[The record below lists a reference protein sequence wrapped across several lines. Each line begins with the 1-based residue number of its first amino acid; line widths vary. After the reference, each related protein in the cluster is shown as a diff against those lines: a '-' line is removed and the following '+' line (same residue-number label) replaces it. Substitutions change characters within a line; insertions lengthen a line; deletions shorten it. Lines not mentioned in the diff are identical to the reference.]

1 MVGGEGPALGR
12 TTSVGSYPKNA
23 FGLYDMHG
31 NVDQWCNDWHD
42 EDYFK
47 SSPEKDPQGPEKG
60 PYGERTARGGTWCH
74 PAWNCR
80 ATSRSRV
87 LPDIRGSFIG
97 FRVVCV
103 IVIAAKSGADDSKKG
118 RALLA
123 GGDTHFDKTDR
134 AVPGEKTLPPKDTV
148 GEIRRFVGHTGDVVD
163 VAFAPNG
170 RTAVSG
176 GEDKT
181 VRLWD
186 VESGKEIRRFDSHKD
201 RITGVCFTPDG
212 LHVVS
217 GSGDKTVRSV
227 EGGER

>member
-1 MVGGEGPALGR
+1 M
-12 TTSVGSYPKNA
+12 
-23 FGLYDMHG
+23 
-31 NVDQWCNDWHD
+31 
-42 EDYFK
+42 
-47 SSPEKDPQGPEKG
+47 
-60 PYGERTARGGTWCH
+60 
-74 PAWNCR
+74 
-80 ATSRSRV
+80 
-87 LPDIRGSFIG
+87 
-97 FRVVCV
+97 

-217 GSGDKTVRSV
+217 GSGDKTVRLWKAASGEEIRRFEHSGSV
-227 EGGER
+227 SYNLSVTADGKRILSLSDRHVYVWDLKSGQELRRFGVTVQPTISSLGARTPLR